1 MIKRFLKSTSIFLV
15 ILGVTFSNVPFYA
28 LSGLI
33 DSYAKTSGIVDKIA
47 LLEKSHGNDIVDN
60 FSTLRNISEK
70 LRVMEA
76 MAAVTYNTNSAFV
89 YSALNGT
96 SISPA
101 YPTGVV
107 ANDLL
112 VLTIGM
118 KPSVANG
125 GSVTT
130 PAGWTPIISL
140 TGAGGYATTLGA
152 DTGNTNVFS
161 FYKVAVGGE
170 TGSLAVT
177 IATNNVSWARMHR
190 ISNATGS
197 WSVVGATGS
206 DVAAGNVSIAFGT
219 NPGVTA
225 GDLILGAM
233 VIPTDV
239 TTPAQF
245 SVEAFTQ
252 TGVTFGAVT
261 EIGEADTTTGN
272 DMGGFIVRVPVS
284 AGTASANPTMT
295 ATAAVTNTNV
305 RGPGVF
311 IRIREMNTAPTLTV
325 SQPDGVGDSVQV
337 GTPYNIT
344 YDLADPD
351 PKHAVTVAMYYDVD
365 AVGLNGT
372 AITGA
377 CATAVEGAGA
387 TCSWDT
393 TGMTPGTYY
402 VYGLTS
408 DGIAAQV
415 NDYSPGVI
423 TITSPAPTTSISNF
437 VTAEPGNSTIAPGV
451 SGLVDSFGLAVNSG
465 TDTVT
470 GATVTLAAGTGARVA
485 TVSIT
490 NNGDTVTYCSVAPSG
505 DIATLTGCGIPVTI
519 TNTQFKVKVTAISH
533 ASMPAVPGAAYAVTG
548 TVTAFTSTNAQSG
561 TDSGSSTLTIDNL
574 SPGNVSATGGSVDNG
589 QVTTSWTNPVDA
601 DYHSAVVLRRAGS
614 AVASVPVEGSTY
626 IAGNAIGTAT
636 VACVVATP
644 TATCVDSGLV
654 NGTQYHYKIF
664 SKDTNGNYSA
674 GIVPTGSPFTPAAPN
689 TSFVG
694 VAHGD
699 TSALNV
705 TANKPAGT
713 IDGDIMFALVTHR
726 LLEAPNSVPAGWT
739 LAGSNQ
745 FTSIAAVAFD
755 TRLYWKVAAA
765 EGASYTWAWATTGR
779 NMVTITTYRGG
790 FDPGNP
796 IDVVSNTL
804 YNVVNTTTRA
814 ASMNVTS
821 ANSTLLFFGWNH
833 MNPIVGGE
841 TFAPPTIP
849 SAWTENVD
857 YWDMVILRFGRTVAK
872 LEWTGSGA
880 TGNMDAISSPSTDEK
895 HAFAVALRPMP
906 SITVTG
912 YTNST
917 ETALNYAGA
926 CTGCG
931 ARIGGGA
938 GFRQTVTIAGTGF
951 GADPGVGNRSSAT
964 NNIKIGAQ
972 QIASANVTAW
982 SATSITILT
991 DSAVVGDTDTDWGA
1005 EFGGASALTVTAS
1018 GATSAGLNF
1027 YVFPQVTSLSTC
1039 NSAGFPVGD
1048 GAREYDA
1055 SDSVCPNGL
1064 TDGEIFLNG
1073 TRFGTASTGGYVQ
1086 IFGLGATTPSWTNEL
1101 IRARVPS
1108 SALYTGSL
1116 VVQQGGGSNNKT
1128 HTYTSTNFRIFPRIT
1143 SFVPTSGSEGGSVT
1157 INGNH
1162 FCQGAGCP
1170 VAFDANNK
1178 VVFTS
1183 AVQATVFTSWSA
1195 TSIVTAI
1202 PTGAV
1207 SGDVVVTSNTYTSN
1221 GRVFTVLSNTPTPPT
1236 SLNQWKNSGLTQ
1248 AIAVSGVSSST
1259 PLYLTMIMEV
1269 PGISGGTLYPQVE
1282 YKAIGTA
1289 FTCGA
1294 GACVSAVEG
1303 NSVAGPGPVDCGII
1317 GNTCA
1322 VSIAPTDEVYHWQ
1335 ARVRHNKGGSDYY
1348 SAWASFDDA
1357 NPETSTDFQ
1366 IDTTVPGITSVS
1378 SGTPGTNSV
1387 TITWST
1393 SGEISTSR
1401 VEYDTAGTFTGGYDC
1416 AGTSEC
1422 TALADTSPRV
1432 NAHSVAFSNL
1442 SSGTIYH
1449 YRVRSKDAAGNES
1462 VSSNYSFTTASISQP
1477 AKTTKSYIDGAIGVV
1492 SAATTYYFT
1501 LNLPETT
1508 PAVQNAYVELFG
1520 VVSGGSGTIALQV
1533 NGAPT
1538 RTYTVEATS
1547 PTLYRFLYR
1556 IPSPGTE
1563 ANLNIEDAA
1572 PCTNG
1577 NPLGTPPCNKVII
1590 TPSTVSMYV
1599 LSARIIATYAY
1610 TP

>member
-1 MIKRFLKSTSIFLV
+1 MIKKTVKFFRSCTIFAVVLSIS
-15 ILGVTFSNVPFYA
+15 FSNVPFYS
-28 LSGLI
+28 LTKII
-33 DSYAKTSGIVDKIA
+33 DSYIATQNIVDKSWY
-47 LLEKSHGNDIVDN
+47 LSQNDNIVDKFTSYRHLAKKVEIYKAYAATLQYVGGAEASGNSAAYNVALTSLVGGTGGAVQSGDLVIVATGFVQTSNLNPGVGTAGYTEEADLYKSDTRDAN
-60 FSTLRNISEK
+60 FSVNWKYMSGAPDTTVNCLGSGSASNGSVCVVHVWRNADPTNPLDVVPTTAIFGNSAIPNSPPITPITSGAVVISTGLGTGAAVDTSVTAPTGYANQVDISVDPGNASTVGISSMAWGGAGAEDP
-70 LRVMEA
+70 A
-76 MAAVTYNTNSAFV
+76 AWTTWTTTTSDSWAAVTL
-89 YSALNGT
+89 ALR
-96 SISPA
+96 PA
-101 YPTGVV
+101 P
-107 ANDLL
+107 
-112 VLTIGM
+112 
-118 KPSVANG
+118 P
-125 GSVTT
+125 
-130 PAGWTPIISL
+130 
-140 TGAGGYATTLGA
+140 
-152 DTGNTNVFS
+152 
-161 FYKVAVGGE
+161 
-170 TGSLAVT
+170 
-177 IATNNVSWARMHR
+177 
-190 ISNATGS
+190 
-197 WSVVGATGS
+197 
-206 DVAAGNVSIAFGT
+206 
-219 NPGVTA
+219 
-225 GDLILGAM
+225 
-233 VIPTDV
+233 
-239 TTPAQF
+239 
-245 SVEAFTQ
+245 
-252 TGVTFGAVT
+252 
-261 EIGEADTTTGN
+261 
-272 DMGGFIVRVPVS
+272 
-284 AGTASANPTMT
+284 
-295 ATAAVTNTNV
+295 
-305 RGPGVF
+305 
-311 IRIREMNTAPTLTV
+311 
-325 SQPDGVGDSVQV
+325 
-337 GTPYNIT
+337 
-344 YDLADPD
+344 
-351 PKHAVTVAMYYDVD
+351 
-365 AVGLNGT
+365 
-372 AITGA
+372 
-377 CATAVEGAGA
+377 
-387 TCSWDT
+387 
-393 TGMTPGTYY
+393 
-402 VYGLTS
+402 
-408 DGIAAQV
+408 
-415 NDYSPGVI
+415 
-423 TITSPAPTTSISNF
+423 PTTSISDF
-437 VTAEPGNSTIAPGV
+437 VTADPGNSTIAPGA
-451 SGLVDSFGLAVNSG
+451 SGLVDSFGLATNTG

-485 TVSIT
+485 TVAIT
-490 NNGDTVTYCSVAPSG
+490 NDGDTVTYCSVAPSG
-505 DIATLTGCGIPVTI
+505 DIATLTGCGIPVTT

-533 ASMPAVPGAAYAVTG
+533 ASMPAVPGASYDVTG

-574 SPGNVSATGGSVDNG
+574 SPGDVSATGGSVDDG
-589 QVTTSWTNPVDA
+589 QVTTNWTNPVDA
-601 DYHSAVVLRRAGS
+601 DYHSAIVLRRAGS
-614 AVASVPVEGSTY
+614 PVASVPVEGSTY
-626 IAGNAIGTAT
+626 IAGNTIGTAT

-644 TATCVDSGLV
+644 TATCVDSGLT

-674 GIVPTGSPFTPAAPN
+674 GVVPVGSPFTPAAPN

-699 TSALNV
+699 SSAVNV

-726 LLEAPNSVPAGWT
+726 LLEAPNSVPAGWN

-745 FTSIAAVAFD
+745 FTSAGAVSFD
-755 TRLYWKVAAA
+755 TSLYWKIAAG
-765 EGASYTWAWATTGR
+765 EGASYTWAWATSAR
-779 NMVTITTYRGG
+779 NMLTITTYRGG

-841 TFAPPTIP
+841 TFTPPTIP

-857 YWDMVILRFGRTVAK
+857 YWDTVILRFGRTVAK

-895 HAFAVALRPMP
+895 HAFAVALRPLP

-926 CTGCG
+926 CTDCG

-964 NNIKIGAQ
+964 NNVKIGGH
-972 QIASANVTAW
+972 QIADANVTAW
-982 SATSITILT
+982 SATSITFLT
-991 DSAVVGDTDTDWGA
+991 DSAVAGDTDTDWGA

-1027 YVFPQVTSLSTC
+1027 YVFPQVTSLTTC
-1039 NSAGFPVGD
+1039 NKTGFPVGD

-1055 SDSVCPNGL
+1055 GDTACPNGL
-1064 TDGEIFLNG
+1064 TDGEILLNG
-1073 TRFGTASTGGYVQ
+1073 TRFGTVATGGYVQ
-1086 IFGLGATTPSWTNEL
+1086 IFSIGATTPSWSNDL
-1101 IRARVPS
+1101 IRVRVPA
-1108 SALYTGSL
+1108 SASYTGSL
-1116 VVQQGGGSNNKT
+1116 VVQQGVGSNNKA
-1128 HTYTSTNFRIFPRIT
+1128 HMYTTTNFRIFPRVT
-1143 SFVPTSGSEGGSVT
+1143 DFVPTSGSEGNSVT

-1170 VAFDANNK
+1170 VAFDSNNK

-1202 PTGAV
+1202 PIGAI
-1207 SGDVVVTSNTYTSN
+1207 SGDVVITSNTYTSN
-1221 GRVFTVLSNTPTPPT
+1221 GKVFTVLSNTPTPPT

-1248 AIAVSGVSSST
+1248 AIAVGGVASST

-1294 GACVSAVEG
+1294 GACVSAIEG
-1303 NSVAGPGPVDCGII
+1303 SGVAGPGPVDCGIV

-1322 VSIAPTDEVYHWQ
+1322 ISITPADEVYHWQ

-1348 SAWASFDDA
+1348 SAWVSFDDV

-1366 IDTTVPGITSVS
+1366 IDTTAPGITSVS
-1378 SGTPGTNSV
+1378 SGTPGTNSA
-1387 TITWST
+1387 TITWNTLS
-1393 SGEISTSR
+1393 EISTSR
-1401 VEYDTAGTFTGGYDC
+1401 VEYDTSGTFIGGYDC

-1442 SSGTIYH
+1442 SSGTTYY

-1462 VSSNYSFTTASISQP
+1462 ISSNYSFTTASISQP
-1477 AKTTKSYIDGAIGVV
+1477 AKTTKAYIDGAVGVV
-1492 SAATTYYFT
+1492 SAETTYYFT

-1508 PAVQNAYVELFG
+1508 PAVQNSYVELFG
-1520 VVSGGSGTIALQV
+1520 VVSGGSGTITLQV
-1533 NGAPT
+1533 NGAPA
-1538 RTYTVEATS
+1538 RAYAVEATS

-1577 NPLGTPPCNKVII
+1577 NPLGTPPCNKAII
-1590 TPSTVSMYV
+1590 TPATVSMYV
-1599 LSARIIATYAY
+1599 LSARIITTYAY

>member
-1 MIKRFLKSTSIFLV
+1 MIKKTVKFFRSCTIFAIV
-15 ILGVTFSNVPFYA
+15 LGISFSNVPFYS
-28 LSGLI
+28 LTKII
-33 DSYAKTSGIVDKIA
+33 DSYITTQNIVDKSWYLSQDDNVVDKFTSYRHLAKKVEIYKAYAATLQYVGGAEASGNSAAYNVA
-47 LLEKSHGNDIVDN
+47 LTSLVGGTGGAVQSGDLVIVATGFVQTSNLNPGVGTAGYAEVADLYQNDTRDAN
-60 FSTLRNISEK
+60 FSVNWKYMSGAPDTAVNCLGSGLAANGSVCVVHVWRNADPSNPLDVVSTAAQLGNSAIPNSPPITPVTSGAVVISTGLGTGAAVDTPVTAPTGYGNQVDISVDPGNASTVGISSKAWGGAGAEDP
-70 LRVMEA
+70 A
-76 MAAVTYNTNSAFV
+76 AWTGWTTTTSDSWAAVTLAIRP
-89 YSALNGT
+89 AL
-96 SISPA
+96 P
-101 YPTGVV
+101 P
-107 ANDLL
+107 
-112 VLTIGM
+112 
-118 KPSVANG
+118 
-125 GSVTT
+125 
-130 PAGWTPIISL
+130 
-140 TGAGGYATTLGA
+140 
-152 DTGNTNVFS
+152 
-161 FYKVAVGGE
+161 
-170 TGSLAVT
+170 
-177 IATNNVSWARMHR
+177 
-190 ISNATGS
+190 
-197 WSVVGATGS
+197 
-206 DVAAGNVSIAFGT
+206 
-219 NPGVTA
+219 
-225 GDLILGAM
+225 
-233 VIPTDV
+233 
-239 TTPAQF
+239 
-245 SVEAFTQ
+245 
-252 TGVTFGAVT
+252 
-261 EIGEADTTTGN
+261 TTT
-272 DMGGFIVRVPVS
+272 
-284 AGTASANPTMT
+284 
-295 ATAAVTNTNV
+295 
-305 RGPGVF
+305 
-311 IRIREMNTAPTLTV
+311 
-325 SQPDGVGDSVQV
+325 
-337 GTPYNIT
+337 
-344 YDLADPD
+344 
-351 PKHAVTVAMYYDVD
+351 
-365 AVGLNGT
+365 
-372 AITGA
+372 
-377 CATAVEGAGA
+377 
-387 TCSWDT
+387 
-393 TGMTPGTYY
+393 
-402 VYGLTS
+402 
-408 DGIAAQV
+408 
-415 NDYSPGVI
+415 
-423 TITSPAPTTSISNF
+423 ISNF
-437 VTAEPGNSTIAPGV
+437 VSAEPGNSTIAPAA
-451 SGLVDSFGLAVNSG
+451 SGLVDSFGLATNTG

-485 TVSIT
+485 TVAIT
-490 NNGDTVTYCSVAPSG
+490 NDANTVTYCSVAPSG
-505 DIATLTGCGIPVTI
+505 DIATLTSCGIPVTI

-533 ASMPAVPGAAYAVTG
+533 ASMPAVPGASYAVTG

-574 SPGNVSATGGSVDNG
+574 SPSNVSATGGAVDNG

-626 IAGNAIGTAT
+626 IAGNTIGTAT
-636 VACVVATP
+636 VACVVTTP

-664 SKDTNGNYSA
+664 SKDANGNYSA
-674 GIVPTGSPFTPAAPN
+674 GVVPTGSPFTPAAPN

-713 IDGDIMFALVTHR
+713 IDGDIMFALGTHR
-726 LLEAPNSVPAGWT
+726 LLEAPNSVPAGWN
-739 LAGSNQ
+739 LAGNNQ
-745 FTSIAAVAFD
+745 FTSAGAVSFD
-755 TRLYWKVAAA
+755 TRLYWKIAAG
-765 EGASYTWAWATTGR
+765 EGASYTWSWATTAR

-804 YNVVNTTTRA
+804 YNVINTTTRA
-814 ASMNVTS
+814 ASMNVAS

-833 MNPIVGGE
+833 NNPIVGGE
-841 TFAPPTIP
+841 TFTPPVIP

-880 TGNMDAISSPSTDEK
+880 TGNMDAISSPSSDEK
-895 HAFAVALRPMP
+895 HAFAVALRPLP

-982 SATSITILT
+982 SATSITFLT
-991 DSAVVGDTDTDWGA
+991 DSAVAGDTDTDWGA
-1005 EFGGASALTVTAS
+1005 DFGGASALTVTAS

-1027 YVFPQVTSLSTC
+1027 YVFPQVTSVTQ
-1039 NSAGFPVGD
+1039 PVGLGAD
-1048 GAREYDA
+1048 TAREYSA
-1055 SDSVCPNGL
+1055 SDI
-1064 TDGEIFLNG
+1064 DGVITLNG
-1073 TRFGTASTGGYVQ
+1073 TRFGSSQGSGSVTIVAQTST
-1086 IFGLGATTPSWTNEL
+1086 IDSWTNTA
-1101 IRARVPS
+1101 ITAQV
-1108 SALYTGSL
+1108 SAAIVDTTNTGSIFMT
-1116 VVQQGGGSNNKT
+1116 QGTGGSSKT
-1128 HTYTSTNFRIFPRIT
+1128 HTYANTLRILPRIT
-1143 SFVPTSGSEGGSVT
+1143 GFVPTSGSEGGSVT

-1221 GRVFTVLSNTPTPPT
+1221 GKVFTVLSNTPTPPI

-1303 NSVAGPGPVDCGII
+1303 NGVVGPGPVDCGII

-1322 VSIAPTDEVYHWQ
+1322 VSISPTDEVYHWQ
-1335 ARVRHNKGGSDYY
+1335 VRVRHNKGGSDYY
-1348 SAWASFDDA
+1348 SAWVSFGDIL
-1357 NPETSTDFQ
+1357 ETSTDFQ
-1366 IDTTVPGITSVS
+1366 IDTTVPGITGVS

-1432 NAHSVAFSNL
+1432 NAHSVTFSNL

-1508 PAVQNAYVELFG
+1508 PAVQNAYIELFG

-1533 NGAPT
+1533 NGAPA

>member
-1 MIKRFLKSTSIFLV
+1 MIKRFLKSTATFFL
-15 ILGVTFSNVPFYA
+15 ILGIFFSNVPFYTIT
-28 LSGLI
+28 GLI
-33 DSYAKTSGIVDKIA
+33 DSYERSSGVVDKIA
-47 LLEKSHGNDIVDN
+47 LMERSHSRDVVDN
-60 FSTLRNISEK
+60 FTTIRNLSEK
-70 LRVMEA
+70 LRVHEA
-76 MAAVTYNTNSAFV
+76 HAATFVAVSHYNNAASASAAVTK
-89 YSALNGT
+89 
-96 SISPA
+96 
-101 YPTGVV
+101 PTGTVNDDIMFAVV
-107 ANDLL
+107 MRDTSA
-112 VLTIGM
+112 VPT
-118 KPSVANG
+118 V
-125 GSVTT
+125 V
-130 PAGWTPIISL
+130 PAGWALLGSHINGVYHQRLYWKLAAAEGASYTWTWAAAAKTAITIGTYRGGFDIASPIDVVSNTEFVAAPNTTVRAASMNVTSPNSSL
-140 TGAGGYATTLGA
+140 FFFGTIYSTTVRTWTKPSLPTTGWVENYDGGATTS
-152 DTGNTNVFS
+152 DFS
-161 FYKVAVGGE
+161 RTIDSMVWA
-170 TGSLAVT
+170 GS
-177 IATNNVSWARMHR
+177 
-190 ISNATGS
+190 
-197 WSVVGATGS
+197 GATGNM
-206 DVAAGNVSIAFGT
+206 DATVITGGT
-219 NPGVTA
+219 
-225 GDLILGAM
+225 
-233 VIPTDV
+233 
-239 TTPAQF
+239 
-245 SVEAFTQ
+245 
-252 TGVTFGAVT
+252 
-261 EIGEADTTTGN
+261 
-272 DMGGFIVRVPVS
+272 
-284 AGTASANPTMT
+284 
-295 ATAAVTNTNV
+295 
-305 RGPGVF
+305 
-311 IRIREMNTAPTLTV
+311 TV
-325 SQPDGVGDSVQV
+325 
-337 GTPYNIT
+337 
-344 YDLADPD
+344 
-351 PKHAVTVAMYYDVD
+351 KHAFAVA
-365 AVGLNGT
+365 LKPPS
-372 AITGA
+372 
-377 CATAVEGAGA
+377 AT
-387 TCSWDT
+387 
-393 TGMTPGTYY
+393 
-402 VYGLTS
+402 
-408 DGIAAQV
+408 
-415 NDYSPGVI
+415 
-423 TITSPAPTTSISNF
+423 PTTSISNF

-451 SGLVDSFGLAVNSG
+451 AGLVDSFGFATNSG

-470 GATVTLAAGTGARVA
+470 GATVTLTAGTGARVA
-485 TVSIT
+485 TVAIT

-505 DIATLTGCGIPVTI
+505 DIATLTGCGIPVTT
-519 TNTQFKVKVTAISH
+519 TNTQFKVKITAIPH
-533 ASMPAVPGAAYAVTG
+533 ALMPAVPGASYAVTG

-589 QVTTSWTNPVDA
+589 QVTTSWTNPIDA
-601 DYHSAVVLRRAGS
+601 DYHSAIVLRRAGS
-614 AVASVPVEGSTY
+614 AVASVPIEGSIY
-626 IAGNAIGTAT
+626 IAGNTIGTAT

-644 TATCVDSGLV
+644 TATCLDSGLV

-664 SKDTNGNYSA
+664 SKDSNGNYSA
-674 GIVPTGSPFTPAAPN
+674 GIVPTGSPFTPAVSN

-699 TSALNV
+699 TSALSV

-713 IDGDIMFALVTHR
+713 INGDIMFALVTHR
-726 LLEAPNSVPAGWT
+726 LLEAPNSVPAGWN
-739 LAGSNQ
+739 LAGANQ
-745 FTSIAAVAFD
+745 FTSAGAVSFN
-755 TRLYWKVAAA
+755 TRLYWKIAAA
-765 EGASYTWAWATTGR
+765 EGASYTWAWATTAR

-796 IDVVSNTL
+796 IDAVSNTL

-833 MNPIVGGE
+833 VNPIVGGE

-849 SAWTENVD
+849 STWTENVD

-880 TGNMDAISSPSTDEK
+880 TGSMDAISSLSTDEK
-895 HAFAVALRPMP
+895 HAFAVALRPQA

-964 NNIKIGAQ
+964 NNIKVGAE
-972 QIASANVTAW
+972 QIADANVTAW

-991 DSAVVGDTDTDWGA
+991 DSAVAGDTDTDWGA

-1027 YVFPQVTSLSTC
+1027 YVFPQVTSVTQ
-1039 NSAGFPVGD
+1039 PVGLGAD
-1048 GAREYDA
+1048 TAREYSA
-1055 SDSVCPNGL
+1055 SDS
-1064 TDGEIFLNG
+1064 DGVITLNG
-1073 TRFGTASTGGYVQ
+1073 TRFGSSQGSGSVTIVAQTST
-1086 IFGLGATTPSWTNEL
+1086 IDSWTNTA
-1101 IRARVPS
+1101 IVAQV
-1108 SALYTGSL
+1108 SATIVDTTNTGSISMT
-1116 VVQQGGGSNNKT
+1116 QGTGGSSKT
-1128 HTYTSTNFRIFPRIT
+1128 HAYTNTLRILPRIT
-1143 SFVPTSGSEGGSVT
+1143 SFVPTSGSEGNSVT

-1207 SGDVVVTSNTYTSN
+1207 SGDVVVTSNSYTSN
-1221 GRVFTVLSNTPTPPT
+1221 GKVLTVLSNTPTPPT

-1248 AIAVSGVSSST
+1248 AIAVNGVSSST

-1303 NSVAGPGPVDCGII
+1303 NSVSGPGPVDCGII

-1348 SAWASFDDA
+1348 SAWASFDDV

-1366 IDTTVPGITSVS
+1366 IDTTVPVITSVS

-1387 TITWST
+1387 TITWNTAS
-1393 SGEISTSR
+1393 EISTSR
-1401 VEYDTAGTFTGGYDC
+1401 VEYNTSGTFTGGYDC
-1416 AGTSEC
+1416 VGTSDC
-1422 TALADTSPRV
+1422 TALADISPRV
-1432 NAHSVAFSNL
+1432 NAHSVTFSNL
-1442 SSGTIYH
+1442 SSGIIYH

-1477 AKTTKSYIDGAIGVV
+1477 AKTTKSYIDGAVGVV
-1492 SAATTYYFT
+1492 SAETTYYFT

-1533 NGAPT
+1533 NGAPA

-1577 NPLGTPPCNKVII
+1577 NPLGTPPCNKAII
-1590 TPSTVSMYV
+1590 TPATVSMYV